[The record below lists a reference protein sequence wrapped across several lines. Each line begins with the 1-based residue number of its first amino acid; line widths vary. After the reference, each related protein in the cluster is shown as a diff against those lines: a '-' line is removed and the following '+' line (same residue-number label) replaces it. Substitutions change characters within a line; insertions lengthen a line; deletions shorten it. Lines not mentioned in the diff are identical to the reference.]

1 MGAPEEGGRTK
12 VSLNGFHG
20 HRARCYHSS
29 GLFNS
34 YKDITSEVLNSLL
47 ANQKVSIT
55 QMELDQLKTVPGI
68 KFDLPLNDQ
77 TFPAYLGLVGK
88 PNTSTR
94 RRPGVY
100 IFTHLATGNK

>member
-1 MGAPEEGGRTK
+1 M
-12 VSLNGFHG
+12 
-20 HRARCYHSS
+20 
-29 GLFNS
+29 
-34 YKDITSEVLNSLL
+34 